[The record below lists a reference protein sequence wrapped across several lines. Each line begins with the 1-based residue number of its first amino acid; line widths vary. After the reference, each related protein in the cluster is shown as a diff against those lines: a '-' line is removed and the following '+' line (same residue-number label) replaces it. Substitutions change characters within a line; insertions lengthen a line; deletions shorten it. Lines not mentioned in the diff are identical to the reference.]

1 MLQQEIRDE
10 VLETKALML
19 LVEKLRGKRTKT
31 DKQIKKGTRVFAN
44 SKMADFTSVE
54 MSSTSKVFSATVVSS
69 NNLGPQFHF
78 RMSV

>member
-19 LVEKLRGKRTKT
+19 LVEKLRGKRAKT

-54 MSSTSKVFSATVVSS
+54 MSSTCKVFSATVVSS
-69 NNLGPQFHF
+69 NNLRPQFHF
-78 RMSV
+78 RM